1 MENENLV
8 LAVWGSPGAGKTTL
22 SVKIAK
28 ELQGQKHSV
37 AIVLCDNETPTLPI
51 LMPNRKM
58 ERRSLGEL
66 LSKPRISQAEILKYS
81 LPFGSNNNIGLLGY
95 CIDENPLS
103 YPEYPSSTAK
113 SLFSALAR
121 LVDDVVIDCSSD
133 LMENQLSMVALEAA
147 NVTIR
152 VVNAN
157 LKSTVY
163 MRSQQPLLADSR
175 FHYDQQVVVLNNVL
189 PEQDENAHSS
199 IIGKT
204 DFVLPN
210 CPAVAEQFETGK
222 LSEPAFGRESR
233 HFDPVVKKL
242 VKDVISNAEH

>member
-37 AIVLCDNETPTLPI
+37 AIILCDNETPTLPI

-66 LSKPRISQAEILKYS
+66 LSKPRISQTEILKYS

-175 FHYDQQVVVLNNVL
+175 IHFEQQIVVLNSVL
-189 PEQDENAHSS
+189 PEQDENAYAA
-199 IIGKT
+199 IISKA
-204 DFVLPN
+204 DYILPH
-210 CPAVAEQFETGK
+210 CPAVEEQYETGK
-222 LSEPAFGRESR
+222 LSESLFGREAK
-233 HFDPVVKKL
+233 HYDLTLLQL
-242 VKDVISNAEH
+242 VKDVLNHEEH